1 MATPGIGD
9 PYWFEWYVG
18 LKNIINMLNP
28 DNGIEYVIFQ
38 CSKYNTIDDVVV
50 GYKDGGHEICYQ
62 IKHEIFTSKTQNLTF
77 GKLLEQETKT
87 KPCLLCAIAQGWQA
101 ARASAEN
108 QIKPILYT
116 NRTLGPNRATRT
128 FNGKSYS
135 SYPIKKF
142 FEKVK
147 TALNKL
153 PEGAEVSFEDKTL
166 QTQWEEMCAA
176 IDTLDTA
183 TIVAFSKAFEIQG
196 NQLGLLD
203 TEHELITSLAK
214 TFACSDNLA
223 KELFI
228 KLAAALRKWTTT
240 SRANEKIFIE
250 DVYSILGAESEPDL
264 SPHRL
269 APPFPFF
276 ESRKAFSARL
286 EKQLRETNKK
296 VVFISGNPGAGK
308 TSIISHLQAEFNLF
322 FLRYHTFRPIS
333 PEQHFYNTDG
343 DLCTPENL
351 WGTLLEQL
359 RYHFRGKLAQYQI
372 PLNNHFCTTEEMRAQ
387 VYRLLKILGREALDR
402 EEKIFVCIDGID
414 HAARAKNVVSFL
426 DSLYLPEE
434 IPDGI
439 CVIIVGQPADMYQS
453 RYPTWITMPDLV
465 EQINIPNINE
475 NDIKQLILARAPHFT
490 DDVVGIS
497 NLVFQ
502 KTQGN
507 NLSAVFAVE
516 ELKKLS
522 SLEEVVS
529 HFEKSHISADIQ
541 QYYHHM
547 WNFVKHELSSA
558 GLNILY
564 PESVVS
570 CPILLMNGRINTRIL
585 ANALPYQ
592 ISKTDWELIFNKL
605 YPLII
610 PADAPDEFTLFH
622 NDFRIFLM
630 GQITG
635 YQARYEEIAGFL
647 ADYLLHHNE
656 GLLTYILTIPLL
668 CHANK
673 KELIPQYFT
682 SSFVIDALAEGVSKK
697 RLAEYAQLAY
707 DMSCVSKDEKL
718 YCNTYL
724 AIKTL
729 YQHGE
734 YYEYYDFKYQSIDYP
749 ELSTI
754 DIAEIRALPL
764 SIEVLE
770 EYSAVLS
777 LCSKF
782 VNSNT
787 TEYIDRAIALYE
799 KWFGS
804 LTPYSFVPL
813 WNGGRTENAWELRNS
828 DVGRVLHQW
837 GSVFS
842 ILKMPLPCIE
852 APTSDI
858 NAAARVIWGDAYFE
872 NCFESKDYERA
883 CDALKGRFV
892 SKRCFE
898 EKLETIFYA
907 GQVAPFE
914 TYISKLATQANEPSN
929 CLLASAALAL
939 YNHTCILSKQ
949 VEPIK
954 HIYDANSYIAVLTAF
969 LIGCAEAS
977 SDEAVICSHTKKVYD
992 LPTDSNETEVKQI
1005 TWLVR
1010 LASLLGKYHMRPTN
1024 MSSEALIRHVK
1035 WFLTTKLRRPF
1046 DYSKAHRFLLFIL
1059 LKSNIGLKLLK
1070 TYDLAADLEYT
1081 LMNIDLLGMHY
1092 KVHIL
1097 EFLKTHNRLPI
1108 IKKYIYAFYGEDGT
1122 KIFLNENVVEM
1133 HQIFSPYGM
1142 LVAPDIMKAVS
1153 QKIKWN
1159 VVGYTGYKEYA
1170 MQGPSDCFELLTSMN
1185 PSLWKSYGHSLYWQS
1200 EYASLSN
1207 NGYSSDIQTNI
1218 AKAAAQCGL
1227 ADFWELHF
1235 WNEDYQLNPNIL
1247 YQSLFE
1253 FISIAH
1259 TKEDLQALWLFN
1271 CGIHTWYTQEG
1282 RLGGKYI
1289 FEACSKKAAEWN
1301 VDFEEIVYKLTPEW
1315 LTIVQHELNSSKI
1328 MSQPDDFTKRFDE
1341 EKQQIH
1347 VEYGEMS
1354 YNEILQ
1360 SLPQT
1365 AYLSNATERF
1375 RTISKRIEQEQKL
1388 NHDNA
1393 VYMIEN
1399 MCPYLAD
1406 KTWRYEGFED
1416 ILKPLI
1422 AASNREGF
1430 WLLAKIIGQNLSE
1443 YNYQISVRNMQL
1455 LLKLFCCCEE
1465 PKLQNL
1471 FEQELST
1478 QEMWITGN
1486 KHINP
1491 DFKIIPVLHDN
1502 TTPTSYAQYAF
1513 MVLME
1518 QIETHNARK
1527 IEGAIYSIYN
1537 LGKHFG
1543 EIFTVLS
1550 EKWST
1555 YSDFQKDTLLVIIA
1569 RWFFDQIDGLDHL
1582 REIVLL
1588 EYRNCSSLTRK
1599 YYLHSILTSDSKSDI
1614 SASEAIYTPSSSNCD
1629 FPGTPSN
1636 VISRRV
1642 DRFLEFIEEWYD
1654 YPHMNDDLRICI
1666 KRSGCKENYGVDN
1679 FQKIGDC
1686 LLPAAIDEEDRI
1698 LYSAEKDGRWVEIP
1712 LLQKKCWLL
1721 PSDDPYLLTEMP
1733 HMVFDDSWFPCI
1745 SDSYGEKSD
1754 IRINKDQFSKIVH
1767 GNRPVGEIVLGA
1779 CVWYPW
1785 NDDDG
1790 KLYIETA
1797 KIDTNTLSPYRSD
1810 KVDPCFGNYGL
1821 LAHGGAL
1828 VEFGGDFAHIN
1839 GASLFK
1845 VVGGNMFFYLCNS
1858 QIAPSEIWREGFKC
1872 VPDHTSPYC
1881 WRDENGNIVLRF
1893 ERIASP
1899 IREAM
1904 HEKYYRQ
1911 PILFRW
1917 LCNSE
1922 WLKETL
1928 CKHNLHLRYVSRLES
1943 IP

>member
-276 ESRKAFSARL
+276 E
-286 EKQLRETNKK
+286 
-296 VVFISGNPGAGK
+296 
-308 TSIISHLQAEFNLF
+308 
-322 FLRYHTFRPIS
+322 
-333 PEQHFYNTDG
+333 
-343 DLCTPENL
+343 
-351 WGTLLEQL
+351 
-359 RYHFRGKLAQYQI
+359 
-372 PLNNHFCTTEEMRAQ
+372 
-387 VYRLLKILGREALDR
+387 
-402 EEKIFVCIDGID
+402 
-414 HAARAKNVVSFL
+414 
-426 DSLYLPEE
+426 
-434 IPDGI
+434 
-439 CVIIVGQPADMYQS
+439 
-453 RYPTWITMPDLV
+453 
-465 EQINIPNINE
+465 
-475 NDIKQLILARAPHFT
+475 
-490 DDVVGIS
+490 
-497 NLVFQ
+497 
-502 KTQGN
+502 
-507 NLSAVFAVE
+507 
-516 ELKKLS
+516 
-522 SLEEVVS
+522 
-529 HFEKSHISADIQ
+529 
-541 QYYHHM
+541 
-547 WNFVKHELSSA
+547 
-558 GLNILY
+558 
-564 PESVVS
+564 
-570 CPILLMNGRINTRIL
+570 
-585 ANALPYQ
+585 
-592 ISKTDWELIFNKL
+592 
-605 YPLII
+605 
-610 PADAPDEFTLFH
+610 
-622 NDFRIFLM
+622 
-630 GQITG
+630 
-635 YQARYEEIAGFL
+635 
-647 ADYLLHHNE
+647 
-656 GLLTYILTIPLL
+656 
-668 CHANK
+668 
-673 KELIPQYFT
+673 
-682 SSFVIDALAEGVSKK
+682 
-697 RLAEYAQLAY
+697 
-707 DMSCVSKDEKL
+707 
-718 YCNTYL
+718 
-724 AIKTL
+724 
-729 YQHGE
+729 
-734 YYEYYDFKYQSIDYP
+734 
-749 ELSTI
+749 
-754 DIAEIRALPL
+754 
-764 SIEVLE
+764 
-770 EYSAVLS
+770 
-777 LCSKF
+777 
-782 VNSNT
+782 
-787 TEYIDRAIALYE
+787 
-799 KWFGS
+799 
-804 LTPYSFVPL
+804 
-813 WNGGRTENAWELRNS
+813 
-828 DVGRVLHQW
+828 
-837 GSVFS
+837 
-842 ILKMPLPCIE
+842 
-852 APTSDI
+852 
-858 NAAARVIWGDAYFE
+858 
-872 NCFESKDYERA
+872 
-883 CDALKGRFV
+883 
-892 SKRCFE
+892 
-898 EKLETIFYA
+898 
-907 GQVAPFE
+907 
-914 TYISKLATQANEPSN
+914 
-929 CLLASAALAL
+929 
-939 YNHTCILSKQ
+939 
-949 VEPIK
+949 
-954 HIYDANSYIAVLTAF
+954 
-969 LIGCAEAS
+969 
-977 SDEAVICSHTKKVYD
+977 
-992 LPTDSNETEVKQI
+992 
-1005 TWLVR
+1005 
-1010 LASLLGKYHMRPTN
+1010 
-1024 MSSEALIRHVK
+1024 
-1035 WFLTTKLRRPF
+1035 
-1046 DYSKAHRFLLFIL
+1046 
-1059 LKSNIGLKLLK
+1059 
-1070 TYDLAADLEYT
+1070 
-1081 LMNIDLLGMHY
+1081 
-1092 KVHIL
+1092 
-1097 EFLKTHNRLPI
+1097 
-1108 IKKYIYAFYGEDGT
+1108 
-1122 KIFLNENVVEM
+1122 
-1133 HQIFSPYGM
+1133 
-1142 LVAPDIMKAVS
+1142 
-1153 QKIKWN
+1153 
-1159 VVGYTGYKEYA
+1159 
-1170 MQGPSDCFELLTSMN
+1170 
-1185 PSLWKSYGHSLYWQS
+1185 
-1200 EYASLSN
+1200 
-1207 NGYSSDIQTNI
+1207 
-1218 AKAAAQCGL
+1218 
-1227 ADFWELHF
+1227 
-1235 WNEDYQLNPNIL
+1235 
-1247 YQSLFE
+1247 
-1253 FISIAH
+1253 
-1259 TKEDLQALWLFN
+1259 
-1271 CGIHTWYTQEG
+1271 
-1282 RLGGKYI
+1282 
-1289 FEACSKKAAEWN
+1289 
-1301 VDFEEIVYKLTPEW
+1301 
-1315 LTIVQHELNSSKI
+1315 
-1328 MSQPDDFTKRFDE
+1328 
-1341 EKQQIH
+1341 
-1347 VEYGEMS
+1347 
-1354 YNEILQ
+1354 
-1360 SLPQT
+1360 
-1365 AYLSNATERF
+1365 
-1375 RTISKRIEQEQKL
+1375 
-1388 NHDNA
+1388 
-1393 VYMIEN
+1393 
-1399 MCPYLAD
+1399 
-1406 KTWRYEGFED
+1406 TWRYEGFED

-1821 LAHGGAL
+1821 LAHEGAL